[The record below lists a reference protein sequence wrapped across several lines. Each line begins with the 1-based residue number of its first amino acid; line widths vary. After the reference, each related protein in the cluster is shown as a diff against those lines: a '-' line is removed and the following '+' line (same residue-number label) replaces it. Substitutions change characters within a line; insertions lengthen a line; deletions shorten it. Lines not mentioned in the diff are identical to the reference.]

1 MLASALPRFWT
12 NARHSTSRKT
22 SPPPSCRSR
31 RRQFLTF
38 RSPTRQTRDEPIL
51 TIEEREAVNA
61 GRWFSSLSPSLRH
74 DILRCAYVRRLKD
87 GDLIAARGDTP
98 EEWIAC
104 AKGAVRVSSTSLSGK
119 QITFTYI
126 EPGIWFGDVA
136 ILDGD
141 RRTHDVYAH
150 GDTSILCVAKAD
162 FQKIL
167 TQHVEFYE
175 AMLRLQARR
184 IRQLFGLVEDLNT
197 LPLRARLAKQLL
209 HLVRSYGVPCLQHDG
224 EIRIGLHLAQE
235 ELAQLL
241 GASRQR
247 VNQELK
253 TMERELAIR
262 IEAGGLVVRNRELL
276 MSISDSDH

>member
-1 MLASALPRFWT
+1 M
-12 NARHSTSRKT
+12 
-22 SPPPSCRSR
+22 
-31 RRQFLTF
+31 
-38 RSPTRQTRDEPIL
+38 DEPIL
-51 TIEEREAVNA
+51 TIDEREAVNQ

-74 DILRCAYVRRLKD
+74 DILRCAYVKRLKD
-87 GDLIAARGDTP
+87 GDLIVARGDTP
-98 EEWIAC
+98 QEWIAC

-119 QITFTYI
+119 QITLTYI

-141 RRTHDVYAH
+141 SRTHDAYAH
-150 GDTSILCVAKAD
+150 GDTTILCVAKAD

-167 TQHVEFYE
+167 SQHVEFYE

-197 LPLRARLAKQLL
+197 LPLRSRLAKQLL
-209 HLVRSYGVPCLQHDG
+209 HLARSYGVPSLANG
-224 EIRIGLHLAQE
+224 EEIRIGLHLAQE

-253 TMERELAIR
+253 AMERENAIR
-262 IEAGGLVVRNRELL
+262 IEPGGLVIRKRDALL
-276 MSISDSDH
+276 RISEADD